1 MQPRELSGMPQR
13 PAILELHRRSSDEA
27 RYFWSMPMNRGAP
40 TSDHF
45 SGVRPSGRLSPKPLT
60 DSKLV
65 QRQWNFTPEII
76 LLDLNTPRLNGIEA
90 AKKIR
95 NLSPIQGLFF
105 SLWKRTRASSPLL
118 LKQVLTHTC

>member
-27 RYFWSMPMNRGAP
+27 RILLVDANEPWRTHVRSFFRREAEW
-40 TSDHF
+40 TIVSDA
-45 SGVRPSGRLSPKPLT
+45 SDGLEAC
-60 DSKLV
+60 SKAVELH
-65 QRQWNFTPEII
+65 PEII